1 MSMIADMLINHA
13 AVALIIKTCL
23 LWFVGLTIPG
33 QTPETITGPLS
44 AEGESILSLT

>member
-13 AVALIIKTCL
+13 AVALTKTCL

-44 AEGESILSLT
+44 AEGESIKSLT

>member
-1 MSMIADMLINHA
+1 MLINHA
-13 AVALIIKTCL
+13 AVALVKTCL
-23 LWFVGLTIPG
+23 LWFIGRTIPG